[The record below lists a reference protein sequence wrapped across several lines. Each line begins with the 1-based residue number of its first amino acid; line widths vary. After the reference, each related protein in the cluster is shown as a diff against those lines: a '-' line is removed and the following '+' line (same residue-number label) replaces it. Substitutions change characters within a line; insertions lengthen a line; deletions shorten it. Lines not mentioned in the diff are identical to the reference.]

1 MKRGLALSIVIAVAG
16 PAIAVADDDA
26 VGVDACERGTH
37 WRGARITLDVK
48 DASLPEVFRFLADV
62 GGANIV
68 MGDDIAG
75 RVTMRLTKVPW
86 DQVMCTVAAT
96 KQLRV
101 ERDGSVYLVRKRPP
115 AAARSTAGATT
126 AWSSTAGR

>member
-1 MKRGLALSIVIAVAG
+1 MKWIVMLIAVLVTA
-16 PAIAVADDDA
+16 PAIADDDS

-37 WRGARITLDVK
+37 WRGSRITLDVK

-62 GGANIV
+62 GRANIV
-68 MGDDIAG
+68 MGDDITG
-75 RVTMRLTKVPW
+75 SVTMRLTKVPW
-86 DQVMCTVAAT
+86 DQVLCTVAAT

-115 AAARSTAGATT
+115 PAARSTAGATT

>member
-1 MKRGLALSIVIAVAG
+1 VTRAIAVALALTAAA
-16 PAIAVADDDA
+16 PALADDDA
-26 VGVDACERGTH
+26 VGIDACERGTH

-62 GGANIV
+62 SGANLV

-75 RVTMRLTKVPW
+75 SVTMRLTKVPW

-101 ERDGSVYLVRKRPP
+101 ERDGSVYLIRKRPP